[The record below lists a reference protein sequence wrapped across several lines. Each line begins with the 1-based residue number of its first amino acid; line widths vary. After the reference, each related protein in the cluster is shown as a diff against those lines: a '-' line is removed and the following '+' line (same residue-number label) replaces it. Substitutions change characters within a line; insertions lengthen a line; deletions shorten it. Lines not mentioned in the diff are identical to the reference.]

1 MFNLFSK
8 KRDIDFIKKHL
19 SGFEG
24 TFTDEQKK
32 AILVSLYVIANADD
46 EFHELEEEFFK
57 KTAGLL
63 NYNLS
68 DNINEE
74 FSGISRS
81 EVFKLLKGFSD
92 SQKDWYLV
100 TVAGMIHA
108 DGKVLAN
115 ELDDAFRYL
124 LSMGISKKRM
134 DSTIEKLNSIID
146 K

>member
-1 MFNLFSK
+1 MFNFFNK

-19 SGFEG
+19 SVFEG

-46 EFHELEEEFFK
+46 EFHEMEEEFLK

-63 NYNLS
+63 NYDLS
-68 DNINEE
+68 DDINEE
-74 FSGISRS
+74 FSAISRA

-92 SQKDWYLV
+92 NQKDWYLV

-134 DSTIEKLNSIID
+134 DNTIEKLNSIID

>member
-1 MFNLFSK
+1 MFNFFNK
-8 KRDIDFIKKHL
+8 KRDTNFIKKHL

-24 TFTDEQKK
+24 IFTGEQKK

-46 EFHELEEEFFK
+46 EFHEMEEEFFK
-57 KTAGLL
+57 KTADLL

-74 FSGISRS
+74 FSTISRA

-134 DSTIEKLNSIID
+134 DKAIKNLNSFID

>member
-1 MFNLFSK
+1 MFNFFNK
-8 KRDIDFIKKHL
+8 KRDTNFIKKHL

-46 EFHELEEEFFK
+46 EFHEMEDEFFK
-57 KTAGLL
+57 KTANLL

-68 DNINEE
+68 DNIMEE
-74 FSGISRS
+74 FSAISRAT
-81 EVFKLLKGFSD
+81 VFELLKGLSD

-108 DGKVLAN
+108 DGKVLAS

-124 LSMGISKKRM
+124 LSMGISKNRLDK
-134 DSTIEKLNSIID
+134 TIENLNSIID